1 VTTFYG
7 VADNL
12 ATTTPGYN
20 PGAGSLSLA
29 PGAGASFAGVTF
41 PILVSTFLA
50 DGTPVGVYSCTGRT
64 GDTLTGLA
72 LLAGADGLL
81 PAGSPVQLRWTREH
95 VDQITGAITGLESL
109 VLAPRA
115 PGLFLASPVA
125 GSQAAPSWR
134 AIALSDLPAGSGGV
148 GAGVFST
155 PGREDVR
162 DHLTPPYGGIGNA
175 TVTRQA
181 IQAAIDAAF
190 AAGKPTVWLEP
201 GIDWWADRGIS
212 LDRTGIALRGEGSTL
227 KFTAATDVGVVM
239 GIPRAG
245 LTTAHYILNP
255 HNDGSAHTRYGLAL
269 LGDSHVA
276 QRSGGASGGVGR
288 WAVPHL
294 AVDLAY
300 DDAAIVVANS
310 ECLCGWGSGSPSPLA
325 VWARAGGPMVRFRCN
340 DGQQYE
346 FTIPKVG
353 LGYHRYSFEVG
364 ADAATLLAFVD
375 GLRVAPTNLSSNL
388 AAWTPSA
395 GRTLVDND
403 GTPFT
408 IGSLSSFESGVTDFF
423 GDPCHCTVYGLRL
436 GVAPTYDGTVAI
448 GGAQAFLPGVS
459 SDPTLN
465 QNNNFF
471 QMVFGSRVVLTLQ
484 DDPATVTADR
494 LVGIM
499 SRDADGS
506 TNAGFGFY
514 LPNAGILPTTD
525 CAVEGIDLSV
535 NGPYGS
541 PLVVGLAL
549 HSSVGGTRARRQLFT
564 GGAYSILQYAFDSEY
579 VLRIAHCELYGAR
592 SNIRL
597 WEAIAYLDDLYLN
610 AGDRGCLE
618 FDGFCSA
625 VVGKVFA
632 AINQVT
638 AKVIRGQGKMQLE
651 YLNVDSEGP
660 PSPTAAVIDWT
671 TPTGAPQKGLL
682 QWGHI
687 VSSTIAAGAVLVD
700 LHNQPDGSGSLTELD
715 DGTVDLLGGPYAAVI
730 RCNGASW
737 RHRGAMVSSGVGVP
751 AGTQFYSWT
760 GPPPSPM

>member
-12 ATTTPGYN
+12 ATTSPGYT
-20 PGAGSLSLA
+20 PGAGSLALA
-29 PGAGASFAGVTF
+29 PGAGAAFAGVTF

-50 DGTPVGVYSCTGRT
+50 DGTPVGVYVATGRT
-64 GDTLTGLA
+64 GDTLTGLTI
-72 LLAGADGLL
+72 LTGTDGPL

-115 PGLFLASPVA
+115 PGLFLATPASGAP
-125 GSQAAPSWR
+125 AAPSWR
-134 AIALSDLPAGSGGV
+134 AIALTDLPAGIGG
-148 GAGVFST
+148 GGPAGFST

-162 DHLTPPYGGIGNA
+162 DRLTPPYGGIGNA
-175 TVTRQA
+175 TVTRVA

-201 GIDWWADRGIS
+201 GIDWYNDRAVF
-212 LDRTGIALRGEGSTL
+212 LDRTGVALKGEGSKL
-227 KFTAATDVGVVM
+227 SSTAGTDLDVVQ

-245 LTTAHYILNP
+245 LTTAHYVLNP

-269 LGDSHVA
+269 SGDCHVA

-288 WAVPHL
+288 WAGPDL
-294 AVDLAY
+294 TVDFAY
-300 DDAAIVVANS
+300 DDTNIVVANS
-310 ECLCGWGSGSPSPLA
+310 ECLFGWGSGSPAPLS

-346 FTIPKVG
+346 LTVPKVG
-353 LGYHRYSFEVG
+353 LGYHEFSVQVR
-364 ADAATLLAFVD
+364 AALATVTCFVD
-375 GLRVAPTNLSSNL
+375 GVRVAPTNLSSNL

-395 GRTLVDND
+395 GRTFVDND

-423 GDPCHCTVYGLRL
+423 GDPCHAVVCGLRL
-436 GVAPTYDGTVAI
+436 GASPLYDGTVPL
-448 GGAQAFLPGVS
+448 GGAQAFLPGAS
-459 SDPTLN
+459 SDPSLT
-465 QNNNFF
+465 QNNKFF
-471 QMVFGSRVVLTLQ
+471 QFVLGTRVVLTLQ

-499 SRDADGS
+499 SRDVDGS
-506 TNAGFGFY
+506 FNAGYGFY
-514 LPNAGILPTTD
+514 LPNAGIVPTDD

-549 HSSVGGTRARRQLFT
+549 HSSVGGTKARRQLFT
-564 GGAYSILQYAFDSEY
+564 GGAHAILQYAFDSEY

-597 WEAIAYLDDLYLN
+597 WRAIAYLDDLYCN
-610 AGDRGCLE
+610 AGYCGCLE
-618 FDGFCSA
+618 FDGFCA
-625 VVGKVFA
+625 VEAGKVFA
-632 AINQVT
+632 AVNQVT
-638 AKVIRGQGKMQLE
+638 ATVIRCQGKLQIKI
-651 YLNVDSEGP
+651 LNVDSEGP
-660 PSPTAAVIDWT
+660 PSPTEAVITCT

-687 VSSTIAAGAVLVD
+687 VSSTIAPGAVLID

-715 DGTVDLLGGPYAAVI
+715 DGTVDLLGGPYPAVI

-737 RHRGAMVSSGVGVP
+737 RHRGAMATSGVGIP
-751 AGTQFYSWT
+751 AGTPFYLWT
-760 GPPPSPM
+760 GGGSSPM